1 MRPTLQ
7 FSVAAFVVMVS
18 TAAIAQ
24 SGAPSGAGA
33 VTDDPRGEFRQSAI
47 GADHW
52 GGQWQ
57 S

>member
-24 SGAPSGAGA
+24 SGGPSGAGA